1 MSGPMEFDFTVI
13 TIYWPRFLE
22 GAANTLW
29 LSSLSAFLG
38 TILGVGVAALRL
50 ARIPLVQYLVRGYIE
65 LIRGTP
71 IVVQIFIIYY
81 ALPEYGVKLNAISAG
96 VLSLTLYMS
105 AYAAEIVRAG
115 ILSIPRGQ
123 VEAASAVGMSLTQV
137 FRRITLPLMVPLVLP
152 PFTNEFVNLI
162 KWSSVLS
169 VITVSELTYV
179 GNDITHLTFSPI
191 EALIVVALL
200 YWLIID
206 VFVHLSHVLEGYMK
220 RHY

>member
-1 MSGPMEFDFTVI
+1 MAFDFTVL
-13 TIYWPRFLE
+13 THFWPRFLE

-29 LSSLSAFLG
+29 LSSVSAFFG
-38 TILGVGVAALRL
+38 TILGVGVATLRL
-50 ARIPLVQYLVRGYIE
+50 SRIPFGRYLARGYVE
-65 LIRGTP
+65 VIRGTP

-81 ALPEYGVKLNAISAG
+81 ALPEYGVKMSAISAG
-96 VLSLTLYMS
+96 ILSLTFYMS
-105 AYAAEIVRAG
+105 AYAAEVVRAG

-123 VEAASAVGMSLTQV
+123 IEAARAVGMSSIQL

-169 VITVSELTYV
+169 VITVAELTYV
-179 GNDITHLTFSPI
+179 GNEIIFSTFSPI
-191 EALIVVALL
+191 EALTVVALL
-200 YWLIID
+200 YWLMND
-206 VFVHLSHVLEGYMK
+206 LFVHLSQVLERHVK